1 MVLLLLCATFYSNFS
16 SIVNTNG
23 WNIHSWRVIDKS
35 RALTQSLVNME
46 TGLRGYAINGKEEM
60 LAPWNSGKED
70 FVTFLQETKALT
82 AITRRSRA
90 SGYIAEPGAGVE
102 REVCH

>member
-1 MVLLLLCATFYSNFS
+1 MFKNLPVKKKFLLAFGTVVVLLLALCTTFYNNFS
-16 SIVNTNG
+16 SIVNSND

-60 LAPWNSGKED
+60 LEPWK
-70 FVTFLQETKALT
+70 
-82 AITRRSRA
+82 
-90 SGYIAEPGAGVE
+90 
-102 REVCH
+102 